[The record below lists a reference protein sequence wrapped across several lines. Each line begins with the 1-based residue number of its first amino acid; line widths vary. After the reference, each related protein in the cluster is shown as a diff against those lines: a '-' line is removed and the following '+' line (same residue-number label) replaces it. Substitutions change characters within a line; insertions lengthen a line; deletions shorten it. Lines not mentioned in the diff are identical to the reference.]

1 MIATKAKKSFKK
13 RFGQA
18 NHLLITALVGLNA
31 IETGLVTKKPD
42 GFNTSWNPIAPA
54 RSAERA
60 RIFTLKSFLGW
71 AVESLE
77 MYLTELNRKPKELES
92 EELTSIYSRAGQSI
106 YKKTIWVGEHAKV
119 DPVLIALMEVLITW
133 RNYTFHYDI
142 DNTIRSESVEL
153 LRNSADRLREE
164 FCGLEIDQL
173 QETWKNQDD
182 FTFKETASL
191 INATHKYVSAV
202 DAFAITQINKTKYMT
217 DALELHFRSN
227 KKAIQKLRSLPQEK
241 KIRFIKSITTD
252 LVGVDVFKEGEAE
265 QLLESVYGII

>member
-42 GFNTSWNPIAPA
+42 GFNTSWNPRAPA

-92 EELTSIYSRAGQSI
+92 EELASIYSKAGQSI

-142 DNTIRSESVEL
+142 DNTIRSESVVL

-227 KKAIQKLRSLPQEK
+227 KKAIQKLRSLPHEK

-265 QLLESVYGII
+265 QLLESVYGIF